1 MSAINAWRVRFSEET
16 HPRLW
21 DFANLEIQVF
31 ETYTAFIAGIE
42 YASLQGRKETI
53 LFPGEWVRTCVT
65 REQLEDEQVKV
76 QLVVDGELM
85 GESVSSDSQILK

>member
-1 MSAINAWRVRFSEET
+1 MFENYTVFDAAIDYAY
-16 HPRLW
+16 L
-21 DFANLEIQVF
+21 QV
-31 ETYTAFIAGIE
+31 TT
-42 YASLQGRKETI
+42 ETI

-65 REQLEDEQVKV
+65 REQLEDEQIKV